1 MYLTLCIYCSEVGEC
16 VYRHDN
22 DKWSA
27 IRLRRE
33 PEMISV
39 DICSGCVMLEHLHT
53 KTSEQFA
60 VLFVSAKDTELVI
73 MQTGAKN
80 HNL

>member
-1 MYLTLCIYCSEVGEC
+1 MYLTVCLYCSEVGEC

-22 DKWSA
+22 DNWSV
-27 IRLRRE
+27 IRRE

-39 DICSGCVMLEHLHT
+39 DICSGYVILEHFHT
-53 KTSEQFA
+53 KTSEQVA

-73 MQTGAKN
+73 MQTGEIP
-80 HNL
+80 